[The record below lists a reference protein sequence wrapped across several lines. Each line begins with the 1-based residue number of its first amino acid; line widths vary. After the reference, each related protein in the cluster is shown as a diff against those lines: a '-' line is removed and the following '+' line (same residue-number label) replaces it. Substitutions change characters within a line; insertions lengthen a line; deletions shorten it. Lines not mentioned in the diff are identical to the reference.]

1 MVELYDDYV
10 ITTDAYNYILQ
21 KRQIVQNGKT
31 AGEERYKAVG
41 YYNTFGGCLRRF
53 HEELLKDRLGRE
65 EMMTLAQALDACHEV
80 NKRFGDWLEG
90 NTMLL
95 SA

>member
-31 AGEERYKAVG
+31 AGEERFKPVG
-41 YYNTFGGCLRRF
+41 YYNTFGGCLKRF
-53 HEELLKDRLGRE
+53 HEELLTEQLGKE
-65 EMMTLAQALDACHEV
+65 EKMTLAQALEACHEV
-80 NKRFGDWLEG
+80 NERYKAWLDD

-95 SA
+95 DA